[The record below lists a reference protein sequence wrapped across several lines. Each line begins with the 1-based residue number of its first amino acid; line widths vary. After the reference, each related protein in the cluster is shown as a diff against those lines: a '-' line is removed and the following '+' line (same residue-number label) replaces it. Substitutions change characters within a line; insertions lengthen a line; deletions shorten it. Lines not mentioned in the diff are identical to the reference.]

1 MSKQDPRCLNSNDT
15 DCIER
20 LTLCLEGLTDC
31 LETTEKDQETVD
43 VIRQIGESAI
53 DCIEQSLASKQAEID
68 EIRKQVSAQAKANAE
83 NKKKIAQLEDKLAD
97 HIEHDANTR
106 KRLTEVEN
114 KVETGITNSSEG
126 QSSQSEDSDEDAAT
140 PSSSET
146 TATSLEQV
154 CALPENVAVENLTS
168 NQKRARSIARRIKD
182 YGKSVPAGIAI
193 TSTRIRDVLTA
204 QEDKRVHRQTVQR
217 VADFLKQFGDGGVD
231 IKETRGGKTAV
242 VFDDGLADDVTGVV
256 TANEETAV
264 TPGVV

>member
-1 MSKQDPRCLNSNDT
+1 MNKQELRCLNST
-15 DCIER
+15 DIGCIEQ
-20 LTLCLEGLTDC
+20 LTLFVQKTADC
-31 LETTEKDQETVD
+31 LEATDTDQETVD
-43 VIRQIGESAI
+43 TVRQIGESAVEG
-53 DCIEQSLASKQAEID
+53 IEQSLTNKQAEID
-68 EIRKQVSAQAKANAE
+68 EIREQVAMQAKSNAE
-83 NKKKIAQLEDKLAD
+83 DRKKITQLEDNLAE
-97 HIEHDANTR
+97 HIEHDAKAR
-106 KRLTEVEN
+106 KRLTEVEE
-114 KVETGITNSSEG
+114 KVETDTADSSEK
-126 QSSQSEDSDEDAAT
+126 QSSQSEDNDEDTTT
-140 PSSSET
+140 PSGSKT
-146 TATSLEQV
+146 TSLEQV

>member
-1 MSKQDPRCLNSNDT
+1 MNKQDPRCFNST
-15 DCIER
+15 DVSCIDK
-20 LTLCLEGLTDC
+20 LTLCIEELADC
-31 LETTEKDQETVD
+31 LETTDTDQETVD
-43 VIRQIGESAI
+43 TLRQVGKSAVEG
-53 DCIEQSLASKQAEID
+53 IEQSLTNKQAEID
-68 EIRKQVSAQAKANAE
+68 EIREQVATQAKSNAE
-83 NKKKIAQLEDKLAD
+83 DRKKITQLEDSLAK
-97 HIEHDANTR
+97 HIESDAKVR
-106 KRLTEVEN
+106 KRLTKVEN
-114 KVETGITNSSEG
+114 KVETDTTNSSGE
-126 QSSQSEDSDEDAAT
+126 QSSQSEDNDEDATT
-140 PSSSET
+140 PSSSK
-146 TATSLEQV
+146 ATSLEQV

-242 VFDDGLADDVTGVV
+242 VFDDGLADDVTSVV

-264 TPGVV
+264 TIGVT